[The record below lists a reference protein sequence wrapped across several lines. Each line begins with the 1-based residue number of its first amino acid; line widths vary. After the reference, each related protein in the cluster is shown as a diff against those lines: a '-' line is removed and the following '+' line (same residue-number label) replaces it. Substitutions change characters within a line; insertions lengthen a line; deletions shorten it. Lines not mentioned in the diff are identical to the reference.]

1 MCCTSGS
8 MCNEPHINEIKEALQ
23 ECKALFFISVPLRD
37 STRNLFTPIETK
49 AFLLKTT
56 CRTQIAIVS
65 VYDLQVIKF

>member
-1 MCCTSGS
+1 MY
-8 MCNEPHINEIKEALQ
+8 NEPHINEIKEALQ

-56 CRTQIAIVS
+56 YRT
-65 VYDLQVIKF
+65 